1 MMKILKDDIYLIIK
15 RIFGRQHPLLP
26 RIMTNWPKIVGL
38 KFSSASY
45 PLKISKSR
53 DKGKEI
59 NILHIQV
66 KNSSIALEISFQQE
80 IIIERI
86 SVYLGFKA
94 INSMR
99 VTVYDEAT

>member
-1 MMKILKDDIYLIIK
+1 MKVLKDDIYLIIK

-26 RIMTNWPKIVGL
+26 RIMINWPKIVGL
-38 KFSSASY
+38 KFSSISY

-66 KNSSIALEISFQQE
+66 KNSSIALEMSFQQE

-86 SVYLGFKA
+86 ALYLGFKL
-94 INSMR
+94 ISSMR
-99 VTVYDEAT
+99 VTVYNEVS